1 MVPTETESAQQAL
14 TLLSA
19 AAVEGAAYDLA
30 ILDLMMPEMDGFD
43 LARAIKATPEIASVP
58 LVLLTSFGERRHSVV
73 AKEVGIA
80 AYLTKPVRQSRLF
93 ESLIT
98 VMSDAMKPSAAS
110 ESVLSSPRRE
120 RRRVT
125 KDETKISN
133 ELILVAE
140 DNIVNQKVAI
150 RQLRNLGFRA
160 DAVANGREAIE
171 ALGRIPYALVLMDCQ
186 MPEMD
191 GYAATIE
198 IRRLE
203 GRTKRTPIVAMTA
216 HALEGDREKCIEA
229 GMDDYISKPVK
240 TEELE
245 RVIAALLAFAA

>member
-1 MVPTETESAQQAL
+1 
-14 TLLSA
+14 
-19 AAVEGAAYDLA
+19 
-30 ILDLMMPEMDGFD
+30 
-43 LARAIKATPEIASVP
+43 
-58 LVLLTSFGERRHSVV
+58 
-73 AKEVGIA
+73 
-80 AYLTKPVRQSRLF
+80 
-93 ESLIT
+93 
-98 VMSDAMKPSAAS
+98 VMSEATEPSAAS
-110 ESVLSSPRRE
+110 ESMSLPPRRE
-120 RRRVT
+120 RRGVT
-125 KDETKISN
+125 PDETTMSN

-140 DNIVNQKVAI
+140 DNIVNQMVAV
-150 RQLRNLGFRA
+150 RQLKKLGFRA

-240 TEELE
+240 TEEME
-245 RVIAALLAFAA
+245 RVLAKLFHSTNGVPAGPAAAIV